1 MYNYIKGTITEVT
14 SNYITLECYGIGYY
28 IHVPNPFTYEINE
41 QLTVHVH
48 HLVREDIDALYGF
61 KTIDER
67 NIFIKLI
74 NVKGLGPKGAMAILA
89 SATPKDIAVA
99 IENSNAKFFS
109 SFPGIGPKSSQ
120 QIILDLKGKLV
131 FDDNTTISKSSESL
145 QNVTAALKAL
155 GYSAAEIKSATKD
168 LPVTEDTPTA
178 EAVKMA
184 LRRLQKN

>member
-14 SNYITLECYGIGYY
+14 SNYVTLECYGVGYY
-28 IHVPNPFTYEINE
+28 IHVPNPYTYAEGE

-48 HLVREDIDALYGF
+48 HLVREEIDALYGF
-61 KTIDER
+61 KTIEER
-67 NIFIKLI
+67 NVFVKLI

-89 SATPKDIAVA
+89 SSTPIDIANA
-99 IENSNAKFFS
+99 IDAGNSKFFS

-131 FDDNTTISKSSESL
+131 FEDNTTISKTSENL
-145 QNVTAALKAL
+145 QNVSSALKAL
-155 GYSAAEIKSATKD
+155 GYNTTEIKGAIKD

>member
-14 SNYITLECYGIGYY
+14 SNYVTLECSGIGYY
-28 IHVPNPFTYEINE
+28 IHVPNPFTYELDE
-41 QLTVHVH
+41 TLTVHVH

-61 KTIDER
+61 KTVEER
-67 NIFIKLI
+67 NTFVKLI

-89 SATPKDIAVA
+89 SATPIDIARA
-99 IENSNAKFFS
+99 IDAGNSKFFAQ
-109 SFPGIGPKSSQ
+109 FPGIGPKSSQ

-131 FDDNTTISKSSESL
+131 FEDNTTISKTAESL
-145 QNVTAALKAL
+145 QNVASALKAL

-168 LPVTEDTPTA
+168 LPVTEATPTA

>member
-1 MYNYIKGTITEVT
+1 MFNYIKGTITEVT
-14 SNYITLECYGIGYY
+14 SNYVTLECYGVGYY
-28 IHVPNPFTYEINE
+28 IHVPNPYTYSEGE

-48 HLVREDIDALYGF
+48 HLVREEIDALYGF
-61 KTIDER
+61 KTIEER
-67 NIFIKLI
+67 NIFVKLI

-89 SATPKDIAVA
+89 SSTPIDIANA
-99 IENSNAKFFS
+99 IEAGNSKYFS

-131 FDDNTTISKSSESL
+131 FEDNTTISKTSESL
-145 QNVTAALKAL
+145 QNVSSALKAL
-155 GYSAAEIKSATKD
+155 GYNATEIKGALKD
-168 LPVTEDTPTA
+168 LPVTEDTSTA

>member
-14 SNYITLECYGIGYY
+14 SNYVTLECYGIGYY
-28 IHVPNPFTYEINE
+28 IHVPNPFIYTINE
-41 QLTVHVH
+41 ELTVHVH

-61 KTIDER
+61 KTVEER

-89 SATPKDIAVA
+89 SSTPKDIALA
-99 IENSNAKFFS
+99 IESSNSKFFS

-131 FDDNTTISKSSESL
+131 FEDNTTISKTSENI
-145 QNVTAALKAL
+145 QNVIAALKAL
-155 GYSAAEIKSATKD
+155 GYSSTEIKAATKD
-168 LPVTEDTPTA
+168 LPITEQTPTA
-178 EAVKMA
+178 EAVKIA